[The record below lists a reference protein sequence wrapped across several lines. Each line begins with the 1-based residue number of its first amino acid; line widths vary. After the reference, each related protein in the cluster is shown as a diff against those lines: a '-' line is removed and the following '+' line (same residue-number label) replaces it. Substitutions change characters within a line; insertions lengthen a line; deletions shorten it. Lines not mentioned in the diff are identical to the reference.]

1 MKFTLVMIA
10 LGLFL
15 PVFASAQQLQ
25 FGLGID
31 TSLLS
36 YNRNEIDGSRMFWG
50 GHARLRV
57 TRYFAGEFSIQTRE
71 DNFNVRNGS
80 IKLDTIPMQLS
91 GIVYPL
97 AMLPVSPY
105 FVAGTGWYYLT
116 ATITG
121 DLNLPYVTG
130 VGTIHHTENAW
141 HVGVGVEAFLGNH
154 VSVGGDVRKVFLD
167 FQTSVIQ
174 YKVDAYLVN
183 AGATFYF

>member
-1 MKFTLVMIA
+1 MKITLVMII
-10 LGLFL
+10 LGILV
-15 PVFASAQQLQ
+15 PVFLSADQFQ

-36 YNRNEIDGSRMFWG
+36 YNQNEIDGSRVFWG
-50 GHARLRV
+50 GHARVRV
-57 TRYFAGEFSIQTRE
+57 MKYLAGEVTVQKRQ
-71 DNFNVRNGS
+71 DNFNIRSGS
-80 IKLDTIPMQLS
+80 IKLDTVPVQLS

-121 DLNLPYVTG
+121 DLDLPYVTG
-130 VGTIHHTENAW
+130 EGTIHHTENAF
-141 HVGVGVEAFLGNH
+141 HIGVGVEAFIGNH
-154 VSVGGDVRKVFLD
+154 VSVGGDIRKVFLE
-167 FQTSVIQ
+167 FNTPVIR